1 MKTAG
6 KCPKC
11 SGEMEVG
18 FLLEFAQG
26 NRGSATQWVSG
37 PPEKSFWMGLK
48 LDARARHDVTTCRC
62 KTCGFLESYA
72 G

>member
-1 MKTAG
+1 MRPVG

-11 SGEMEVG
+11 GGEVETG
-18 FLLEFAQG
+18 FLLERAHY
-26 NRGSATQWVSG
+26 NAALVTQWVSG
-37 PPEKSFWMGLK
+37 PPEKSFWTGLK
-48 LDARARHDVTTCRC
+48 LDARARYDVTTCRC